1 MKQNPTPN
9 PITGL
14 VHVTGEPDTGKTT
27 FALSCGFQPSEIAF
41 FDDDLKTQSIA
52 NQLKEAGTPLG
63 FYANL
68 TKDTIGMREIDFHN
82 YVMEQIQTLKGKGF
96 KVLVFDTWSRF
107 ENTFHPVV
115 QKEPQ
120 KFKQF
125 FSPNGTFK
133 AMEIWKVSFDY
144 EARVIDELLQVAPL
158 VILITH
164 LKDQTIG
171 SVKTGAEIPDSKKP
185 VVEKSRLR
193 IWTRHNPDGP
203 APIGLVLKRLS
214 KVTVTESGITP
225 INVLP
230 RKVNPCTWKRI
241 LEYWEDPIGDRT
253 PSNNEVPNDFEFSIL
268 DGVLTADQK
277 DALHINR
284 IDADLKVR
292 EDEEAKKAA
301 LIAAR
306 QPKVEFSLDDL
317 IAAFGEDEVKE
328 ANNGTTPETVDEIAF
343 VTKVLMG

>member
-1 MKQNPTPN
+1 
-9 PITGL
+9 
-14 VHVTGEPDTGKTT
+14 
-27 FALSCGFQPSEIAF
+27 
-41 FDDDLKTQSIA
+41 
-52 NQLKEAGTPLG
+52 
-63 FYANL
+63 
-68 TKDTIGMREIDFHN
+68 
-82 YVMEQIQTLKGKGF
+82 
-96 KVLVFDTWSRF
+96 
-107 ENTFHPVV
+107 
-115 QKEPQ
+115 
-120 KFKQF
+120 
-125 FSPNGTFK
+125 
-133 AMEIWKVSFDY
+133 
-144 EARVIDELLQVAPL
+144 
-158 VILITH
+158 
-164 LKDQTIG
+164 
-171 SVKTGAEIPDSKKP
+171 
-185 VVEKSRLR
+185 
-193 IWTRHNPDGP
+193 
-203 APIGLVLKRLS
+203 VLKRLS

-253 PSNNEVPNDFEFSIL
+253 PSDNEVPNDFEFSIL